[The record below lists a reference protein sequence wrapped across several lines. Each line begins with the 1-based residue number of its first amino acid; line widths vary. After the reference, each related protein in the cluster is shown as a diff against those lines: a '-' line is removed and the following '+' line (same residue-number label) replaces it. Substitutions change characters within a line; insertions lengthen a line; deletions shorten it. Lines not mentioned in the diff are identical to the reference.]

1 MSAAAISS
9 LQRERT
15 LQAMESQRFD
25 VAIIGGGITGAGLAR
40 KAALSGLSV
49 ALVEAEDFASGTSSR
64 SSKLIHGGL
73 RYLAMGE
80 VNLVRETALERK
92 VIFRMA
98 PHLAERRWMVLPV
111 RSRASQLKFRAG
123 ITFYEKLGAV
133 EQEDLHHSWSKR
145 DLEQHEPAL
154 DRSEYPYACAYREYV
169 TDDARLVIANLRA
182 AAAHGAQLLNH
193 APATD
198 IIVEGG
204 RAVGVEATCGPGGR
218 LFRIRAGCV
227 VNAAGPWVDAVRRM
241 DDAAAPTQLHLSKGV
256 HVVLPASR
264 VQLRNIVVM
273 NARDRRSIFAIPQ
286 REVVYIGTTDTTYD
300 HGPQVWPDIS
310 RDDVDYLLEPL
321 GRYLSVEPPT
331 VRDVTAAWAGL
342 RPLVAQPGKKPTDIS
357 RADEVLVSPTGVVT
371 VAGGKLTGYRP
382 TVERVLQDVARVL
395 DRTLLDVEEGPLPG
409 GDFDGDLDRLAG
421 SLTGEF
427 GVTDRAAARLAR
439 LYGCEA
445 ADVLRLGAAPLADE
459 SPMLEGEVDWAV
471 QEESAGR
478 LEDVIYRRT
487 RMALYDADATP
498 PIVEPAAKRMAS
510 LLNWDPGRTEDE
522 IARTRARLAEDV
534 QFDGGLT

>member
-1 MSAAAISS
+1 
-9 LQRERT
+9 
-15 LQAMESQRFD
+15 
-25 VAIIGGGITGAGLAR
+25 
-40 KAALSGLSV
+40 
-49 ALVEAEDFASGTSSR
+49 
-64 SSKLIHGGL
+64 
-73 RYLAMGE
+73 
-80 VNLVRETALERK
+80 
-92 VIFRMA
+92 
-98 PHLAERRWMVLPV
+98 
-111 RSRASQLKFRAG
+111 
-123 ITFYEKLGAV
+123 
-133 EQEDLHHSWSKR
+133 
-145 DLEQHEPAL
+145 
-154 DRSEYPYACAYREYV
+154 
-169 TDDARLVIANLRA
+169 
-182 AAAHGAQLLNH
+182 
-193 APATD
+193 
-198 IIVEGG
+198 
-204 RAVGVEATCGPGGR
+204 
-218 LFRIRAGCV
+218 
-227 VNAAGPWVDAVRRM
+227 
-241 DDAAAPTQLHLSKGV
+241 
-256 HVVLPASR
+256 VLPASR
-264 VQLRNIVVM
+264 VPLRNIVVM

-395 DRTLLDVEEGPLPG
+395 DRTLPDVEEGPLPG

-421 SLTGEF
+421 SLTREF

-498 PIVEPAAKRMAS
+498 PIVEPAAERMAS